1 MEKIKE
7 NWPFKLFSL
16 IFAIA
21 LWYYVVSETNP
32 NIKKEYKAI
41 PVTYKNES
49 VLKKKNMTIVDPI
62 EPVVNVTL
70 EGKRNVIS
78 RVSRNDI
85 LVYADM
91 NELNEDGDVS
101 LNFSVPQGTSIIE
114 KSDYKLTLKLD
125 EIMTLVKKV
134 EVKRI
139 GELPSDN
146 TTVTDIEVVPG
157 EVKITDQ
164 KELIDKISKIVVPVD
179 LSVITKDTSIS
190 KKIQILDS
198 NDTEIK
204 ELDAENTDVTIN
216 IFVSSTKQVPVKVN
230 YKNEPFDFKPEDV
243 KASKTKMTIIGQ
255 KEKLDKIKE
264 VSTEAVDLLEFVNN
278 TTKNIKM
285 EFPEGIEPLSGEDR
299 FIDVTYSSNVGEGKP
314 SKLFTV
320 STENIEVINKSNG
333 KALIL
338 PSDLSEVS
346 VRVFGDEK
354 AVETIKL
361 KDFKLR
367 IDVKDLLDGEHSVPI
382 ILDLNNNEGID
393 KTLVYPST
401 IKIKIVNE

>member
-1 MEKIKE
+1 MERIKE
-7 NWPFKLFSL
+7 NWPFKLISL

-32 NIKKEYKAI
+32 NIKKDYKSI
-41 PVTYKNES
+41 PVMYKNED
-49 VLKKKNMTIVDPI
+49 VLKKKNLTIVEPI
-62 EPVVNVTL
+62 DPVVNITL

-78 RVSRNDI
+78 RVSRDDI

-91 NELNEDGDVS
+91 NEINENGEVS
-101 LNFSVPQGTSIIE
+101 LNFSTPQGTSIIE
-114 KSDYKLTLKLD
+114 KSDYKIALKLD
-125 EIMTLVKKV
+125 EIMTLVKKI

-146 TTVTDIEVVPG
+146 ITVTDIEVVPG

-164 KELIDKISKIVVPVD
+164 KELIDKISKVIVPVD
-179 LSVITKDTSIS
+179 LSVITQDTSIS
-190 KKIQILDS
+190 KKVQVFDS

-204 ELDAENTDVTIN
+204 DLNIENTDVTVN
-216 IFVSSTKQVPVKVN
+216 VFVSSTKQVPIKIA
-230 YKNEPFDFKPEDV
+230 YKNQPFDFNSADLKLG
-243 KASKTKMTIIGQ
+243 KSKITIIGQ

-264 VSTEAVDLLEFVNN
+264 INTEVVDLSEFVNN
-278 TTKNIKM
+278 TTKNVKL
-285 EFPEGIEPLSGEDR
+285 EFPEGISPLSGEDR

-314 SKLFTV
+314 SKLFNV
-320 STENIEVINKSNG
+320 STENIEVINKEKG

-338 PSDLSEVS
+338 PPELSEIS

-354 AVETIKL
+354 VIETIKL
-361 KDFKLR
+361 KDFKLK
-367 IDVKDLLDGEHSVPI
+367 IDLKDLTDGEHSVPI
-382 ILDLNNNEGID
+382 IIELNKEGITN
-393 KTLVYPST
+393 TLVYPTS

>member
-1 MEKIKE
+1 MERIKK
-7 NWPFKLFSL
+7 NWPFKLISL

-32 NIKKEYKAI
+32 NIKKDYKSI
-41 PVTYKNES
+41 PVMYKNED
-49 VLKKKNMTIVDPI
+49 VLKKKNLTIVDPI
-62 EPVVNVTL
+62 DPVVNITL

-78 RVSRNDI
+78 RVNRDDI

-91 NELNEDGDVS
+91 NEINENGEVS
-101 LNFSVPQGTSIIE
+101 LNFSTPQGTSIIE
-114 KSDYKLTLKLD
+114 KSDYKIALKLD
-125 EIMTLVKKV
+125 EIMTLVKKI

-164 KELIDKISKIVVPVD
+164 KELIDKISKVIVPVD
-179 LSVITKDTSIS
+179 LSVITQDTSIS
-190 KKIQILDS
+190 KKVQVFDS

-204 ELDAENTDVTIN
+204 DLNIENTDVTVN
-216 IFVSSTKQVPVKVN
+216 VFVSSTKQVPIKIA
-230 YKNEPFDFKPEDV
+230 YKNQPFDFNSGDLKLG
-243 KASKTKMTIIGQ
+243 KSKITIIGQ

-264 VSTEAVDLLEFVNN
+264 INTEVVDLSEFVNN
-278 TTKNIKM
+278 TTKNVKL
-285 EFPEGIEPLSGEDR
+285 EFPEGISPLSGEDR

-314 SKLFTV
+314 SKLFNV
-320 STENIEVINKSNG
+320 STENIEVINKEKG

-338 PSDLSEVS
+338 PPELSEIS

-354 AVETIKL
+354 VIETIKL
-361 KDFKLR
+361 KDFKLK
-367 IDVKDLLDGEHSVPI
+367 IDLKDLTDGEHSVPI
-382 ILDLNNNEGID
+382 IIELNKEGITN
-393 KTLVYPST
+393 TLVYPTS